1 MSRQATFTE
10 YITEEI
16 LLEIFYRLPAKSL
29 GKCMCVSKAWNFLI
43 KNPFFVSSHA
53 IHQSK
58 LRCRNNNNN
67 KNLFFVMT
75 GRHQVEYSLHLDDL
89 EFSKYIQLE
98 YMPSDNHHC
107 VVGSCNGL
115 LCLMDFQFNFD
126 SVFILC
132 NPIVRK
138 SITLPKPCLCHLPYK
153 ISVGFGFDSVK
164 NDYKLLKITKE
175 NALDKFVEVELYSL
189 KRNSWRILAP
199 PRYDLYSDDFMVFV
213 NGVVHWIAYERVKEQ
228 GVYRCKFFIMG
239 FDMRD
244 DVFNEIML
252 PDNLRNLPNRSEIYV
267 TTYDELSSIA
277 VIELGC
283 LHTLCNI
290 WVMKKYGVVET
301 WTKMFSILNPGPE
314 PMPRVL
320 GFMKNGD
327 LMLSAYDNL
336 QLVSCDPER
345 SELGYF
351 GIQGARTYVSSF
363 TESLVLLDQV
373 NGDDMT
379 KNGAKYASN
388 ASHSI
393 ERAADGFTK
402 LAANGEATNDS
413 SDVEESRSSELFD

>member
-43 KNPFFVSSHA
+43 KDPFFVSSHA

-58 LRCRNNNNN
+58 LRCWNNNND

-89 EFSKYIQLE
+89 EFS
-98 YMPSDNHHC
+98 
-107 VVGSCNGL
+107 
-115 LCLMDFQFNFD
+115 
-126 SVFILC
+126 
-132 NPIVRK
+132 
-138 SITLPKPCLCHLPYK
+138 
-153 ISVGFGFDSVK
+153 
-164 NDYKLLKITKE
+164 
-175 NALDKFVEVELYSL
+175 
-189 KRNSWRILAP
+189 
-199 PRYDLYSDDFMVFV
+199 
-213 NGVVHWIAYERVKEQ
+213 
-228 GVYRCKFFIMG
+228 
-239 FDMRD
+239 
-244 DVFNEIML
+244 
-252 PDNLRNLPNRSEIYV
+252 
-267 TTYDELSSIA
+267 
-277 VIELGC
+277 
-283 LHTLCNI
+283 
-290 WVMKKYGVVET
+290 
-301 WTKMFSILNPGPE
+301 PE

-351 GIQGARTYVSSF
+351 GIQGTRTYVSSF

-373 NGDDMT
+373 NGDGMT
-379 KNGAKYASN
+379 ENGAKYASN
-388 ASHSI
+388 ASHLI
-393 ERAADGFTK
+393 ERAADGFTE

-413 SDVEESRSSELFD
+413 SDIEESRSNELKREGLQLRTGK